1 MSKIISAADLNID
14 LSSEDEHELFKWFI
28 ASFLMGKR
36 IRSDIAAA
44 AYRVIIEKNQRD
56 TARKLGSCT
65 HGELVK
71 MLGEGGY
78 ARYDE
83 STAQRLLKLSKKL
96 SDEYGGKIENIRQ
109 ASHVRTEFEKRL
121 AEFEGIGPKTVEIF
135 MRDAQQVLF

>member
-1 MSKIISAADLNID
+1 MSKIINAADLNID
-14 LSSEDEHELFKWFI
+14 LSSNDEHELFKWFI

-56 TARKLGSCT
+56 TARKLGMCT

-96 SDEYGGKIENIRQ
+96 SDEYGGKIVSIRQ
-109 ASHVRTEFEKRL
+109 ASHDQAEFEERL

-135 MRDAQQVLF
+135 MRDVRKILF